1 MSRRARYAPGTPTEG
16 ADRETR
22 PRPPHLHVNVTVT
35 LHRRRFGWL
44 VAGTTI
50 GALQAA
56 DLVVQVASL
65 LLRAAGHP

>member
-1 MSRRARYAPGTPTEG
+1 MKP
-16 ADRETR
+16 D